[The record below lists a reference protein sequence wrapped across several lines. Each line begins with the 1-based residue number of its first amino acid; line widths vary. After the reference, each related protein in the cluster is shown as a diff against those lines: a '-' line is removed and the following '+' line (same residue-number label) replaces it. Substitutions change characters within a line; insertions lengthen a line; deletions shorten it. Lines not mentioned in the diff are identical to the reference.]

1 VAAAGRIVRHRLRIP
16 ADVFFVIIDAGFA
29 IHALTIATAIR
40 LGSGAR
46 TFRKL
51 MAH

>member
-1 VAAAGRIVRHRLRIP
+1 MHRLQAP
-16 ADVFFVIIDAGFA
+16 VDVFFVIIDAGFA